1 MLFITSQNS
10 QKTEEGKHYDEVTL
24 YETHPLGSKKIRK
37 YTQKDKEIF
46 QSFFLQRCNRI
57 GTKMKIEKKI
67 TVIKKIEKSLLGGI
81 LLNKCPILVMRYVL
95 DGKKFGGKT

>member
-1 MLFITSQNS
+1 M
-10 QKTEEGKHYDEVTL
+10 
-24 YETHPLGSKKIRK
+24 

-46 QSFFLQRCNRI
+46 LNFFLPRCNRV
-57 GTKMKIEKKI
+57 GTKMRIKKKI

-95 DGKKFGGKT
+95 DGK